1 MRNSR
6 LTTLALTGALALGLG
21 LASRLAATE
30 DATTPPAGN
39 DVQITAPTPLDGADS
54 TPGSE
59 TVARGRGRGGNGP
72 GDGTGN
78 QGVGPRD
85 GTGNGAKRGNG
96 GGTGPCDGTGP
107 KGRGRGRR

>member
-1 MRNSR
+1 MGNFR
-6 LTTLALTGALALGLG
+6 LRTLALTGALALGIG
-21 LASRLAATE
+21 LAAHLAAAE
-30 DATTPPAGN
+30 GATTPDGK
-39 DVQITAPTPLDGADS
+39 DVQITAPALPDGADS
-54 TPGSE
+54 APGAE

-96 GGTGPCDGTGP
+96 TGTGQCDGTGP